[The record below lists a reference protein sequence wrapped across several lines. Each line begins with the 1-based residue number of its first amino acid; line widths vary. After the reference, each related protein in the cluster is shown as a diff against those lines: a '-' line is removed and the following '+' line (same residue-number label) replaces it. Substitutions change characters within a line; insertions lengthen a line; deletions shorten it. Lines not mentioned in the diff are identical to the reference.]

1 MHYSLGMTIN
11 QLINEVA
18 GAEFQTSVRQAATE
32 LASVQAGCGVHTLF
46 RPSVVDLET
55 GRNGLRWLIARI
67 LKEAGAEHPKYN
79 AKTQAFRNVYVAT
92 GLTKDAIVKRVRA
105 CNGFDKYPDSTIE
118 DNLYVV
124 MQRAGQ
130 VDKVTRTSREDSK
143 RTCQRPRCVWYLV
156 QS

>member
-1 MHYSLGMTIN
+1 MTIN

-18 GAEFQTSVRQAATE
+18 GAELQASVRQATGE

-55 GRNGLRWLIARI
+55 GRKGLRWLIARI

-79 AKTQAFRNVYVAT
+79 GAFRNVYVAT
-92 GLTKDAIVKRVRA
+92 GLTVDEIICKVRA
-105 CNGFDKYPDSTIE
+105 CNGFDKYPDSTIQ

-130 VDKVTRTSREDSK
+130 VGKVSRTSREDAK
-143 RTCQRPRCVWYLV
+143 RTCNRPRCVWYLI
-156 QS
+156 QN

>member
-1 MHYSLGMTIN
+1 MTIN

-18 GAEFQTSVRQAATE
+18 GAELNASVRQASTE

-79 AKTQAFRNVYVAT
+79 GSFRNVYVAT
-92 GLTKDAIVKRVRA
+92 GLTVDEIVSKVRA
-105 CNGFDKYPDSTIE
+105 CNGFDKYPDSTIQ

-130 VDKVTRTSREDSK
+130 VGKVSRTSREDSK
-143 RTCQRPRCVWYLV
+143 RTCQRPRAVWYLI
-156 QS
+156 QN

>member
-1 MHYSLGMTIN
+1 MTIN

-18 GAEFQTSVRQAATE
+18 GAELQASVRQATGE

-67 LKEAGAEHPKYN
+67 LQEAGAEHPKYN
-79 AKTQAFRNVYVAT
+79 GSFRNVYVAT
-92 GLTKDAIVKRVRA
+92 GLTVDEIISRVRA
-105 CNGFDKYPDSTIE
+105 CNGFDKYPNSTIE

-130 VDKVTRTSREDSK
+130 VGKVSRTSREDSN
-143 RTCQRPRCVWYLV
+143 RTCNRPRAVWYLIRH
-156 QS
+156 